1 MRFGSEH
8 QLKLAAAFSAAVGGV
23 RLLADCDFEARHRYH
38 TVSSK
43 PPPPSTLP
51 YPAYHLAWSHMPLTD
66 LAVCFCPATVCRG
79 SIYFMILILRLGFR
93 LPSAHTCFNHLL
105 LPAYESE
112 EQLKARFGTA
122 LSECSGFHI
131 M

>member
-1 MRFGSEH
+1 
-8 QLKLAAAFSAAVGGV
+8 
-23 RLLADCDFEARHRYH
+23 
-38 TVSSK
+38 
-43 PPPPSTLP
+43 
-51 YPAYHLAWSHMPLTD
+51 MPLTD
-66 LAVCFCPATVCRG
+66 LAVCFLSRNCLPWLY
-79 SIYFMILILRLGFR
+79 YFMILILRLGFR